1 MLSEGN
7 LLEGVKLVLAHLA
20 SGVGSFLPNFL
31 AAIIVLAATWAL
43 ANYAWR
49 TEAQSLRRRHHR
61 PAPVA
66 LMLVLAFSL
75 IWFGGLVT
83 TADVAF
89 LQMSTTN
96 IVVGLG
102 GGLVVAAL
110 AFKNI
115 LENCLAGLL
124 ILLRR
129 QIQVGDDIL
138 FQRMEGHVEQITV
151 SNTYLR
157 RRSGELAIL
166 PNALIDRHPP
176 TVLTHKSLRKITL
189 KVRVAS
195 GTDLDKA
202 CSVLR
207 DALEGLRTIDKSMQP
222 EVICESFSNPSS
234 NLELRWWTE
243 PTVEELLSRD
253 EVARAVELRLDAAGM
268 PLVPAALP

>member
-129 QIQVGDDIL
+129 QIAYSTASDRL
-138 FQRMEGHVEQITV
+138 FQQHPTGRSTSIRPV
-151 SNTYLR
+151 SGGDLR
-157 RRSGELAIL
+157 Q
-166 PNALIDRHPP
+166 
-176 TVLTHKSLRKITL
+176 VLH
-189 KVRVAS
+189 
-195 GTDLDKA
+195 D
-202 CSVLR
+202 
-207 DALEGLRTIDKSMQP
+207 
-222 EVICESFSNPSS
+222 
-234 NLELRWWTE
+234 
-243 PTVEELLSRD
+243 
-253 EVARAVELRLDAAGM
+253 
-268 PLVPAALP
+268 